1 MTKHNYSLK
10 RFIHLFMNYEYG
22 CKFCNCTEDL
32 EVHHIIPMKTLKGRG
47 SYQRLK
53 DLKENNNII
62 LLCRYHHLIL
72 EELIKE
78 L

>member
-10 RFIHLFMNYEYG
+10 RFIHLFINYDYC
-22 CKFCNCTEDL
+22 CKFCNSKEDL
-32 EVHHIIPMKTLKGRG
+32 EVHHIIALETLKGRG

-62 LLCRYHHLIL
+62 LLCRCHHLLL